1 MCCKWRGCHSGR
13 LCNVFQVKSQRV
25 ARPSLNP
32 SCHGGGSKCSLCSG
46 MRREQRWGGDGV
58 RPLRSPP
65 GLYWPA
71 VMPLASGLSSAII
84 GYGAKWPVGLSS
96 RVLRSNGQSGAER
109 AQILQMAGASRPSIY
124 FLCRAE
130 AVIMGKRTGY

>member
-1 MCCKWRGCHSGR
+1 M
-13 LCNVFQVKSQRV
+13 FQVKSQRV

-32 SCHGGGSKCSLCSG
+32 SCHGGGSKCSLCSR
-46 MRREQRWGGDGV
+46 MRREQRWGGDEV
-58 RPLRSPP
+58 RPLRSSVRP
-65 GLYWPA
+65 LLA
-71 VMPLASGLSSAII
+71 SCVPLASGLSSAII

-96 RVLRSNGQSGAER
+96 RVLRLSGQSGAER